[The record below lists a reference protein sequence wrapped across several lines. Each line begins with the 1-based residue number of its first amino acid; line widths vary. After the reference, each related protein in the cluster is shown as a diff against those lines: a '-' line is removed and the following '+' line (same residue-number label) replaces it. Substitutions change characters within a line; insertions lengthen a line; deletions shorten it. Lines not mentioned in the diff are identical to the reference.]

1 MLADAD
7 HITLTITEFSVTH
20 GAETVSL
27 HGTITITILSLTAET
42 VTMNL
47 GIDVND
53 VPWVRVSGTDNGITV
68 RHADGT
74 QLTQAEGQAF
84 LDLFGLPGAIEFA
97 ILSLFSPCQSLMG
110 A

>member
-1 MLADAD
+1 VLSDAS

-20 GAETVSL
+20 GAETVSM
-27 HGTITITILSLTAET
+27 HGTITITLLSPTTET

-47 GIDVND
+47 TIDVND
-53 VPWVRVSGTDNGITV
+53 EPWVRISGTDDGITV
-68 RHADGT
+68 RHNDGS
-74 QLTQAEGQAF
+74 QLSGAEGQAF

-97 ILSLFSPCQSLMG
+97 FVSLFGPCQSLMG